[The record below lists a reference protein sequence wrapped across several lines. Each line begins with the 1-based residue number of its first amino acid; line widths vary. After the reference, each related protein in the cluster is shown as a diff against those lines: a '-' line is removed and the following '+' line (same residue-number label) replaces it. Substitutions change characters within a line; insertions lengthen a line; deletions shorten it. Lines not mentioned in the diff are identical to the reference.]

1 MVVRKIIRKNS
12 ENRSVLDT
20 KSSLYIVIILQ
31 VAVLLTGVVLIVSI
45 NNNGISGDN
54 QPSKYVISGTGTHE
68 ENSPSSFSYSD
79 YSTVG
84 SGNHTTEQNNL
95 NQEPV
100 PSVGIYDKED
110 VSDFTV
116 GEILALAESAV
127 NKTKAHKGNLR
138 VNHTESFTAD
148 VTECTGGSIVKTVAN
163 IVIGWVVKPVDE
175 ELNFTNGKAVN
186 SEGETIPI
194 ILPKK
199 NSFTLSETGIKSARI
214 TKSNNKYT
222 IKITLIEE
230 KVGLTDIPA
239 HNASAVGYLDVN
251 SLDLSLFTVDSAD
264 IIYEGTVIELT
275 VNNSGLITKAK
286 YEIPLHVE
294 GSAHRGNI
302 NGSAIF
308 DGVQSET
315 WILNW

>member
-1 MVVRKIIRKNS
+1 M
-12 ENRSVLDT
+12 
-20 KSSLYIVIILQ
+20 YIVIILQ
-31 VAVLLTGVVLIVSI
+31 VALLLTGVILIIFV
-45 NNNGISGDN
+45 NNNGIANNN
-54 QPSKYVISGTGTHE
+54 QPTKYVISATDTYE
-68 ENSPSSFSYSD
+68 ESSSSSFSYSNYD
-79 YSTVG
+79 NFNS
-84 SGNHTTEQNNL
+84 NHGATPS
-95 NQEPV
+95 QELI
-100 PSVGIYDKED
+100 PSVGIDDKED

-138 VNHTESFTAD
+138 VNHTESFSAD

-199 NSFTLSETGIKSARI
+199 NNFTLSENGIKSASI

-222 IKITLIEE
+222 IKITLIKE
-230 KVGLTDIPA
+230 KVGLTDIPT
-239 HNASAVGYLDVN
+239 HNASAVGYLDVK

-286 YEIPLHVE
+286 YEIPMHVE

-302 NGSAIF
+302 SGSAIF
-308 DGVQSET
+308 DGIQSET